1 MVRKIKLILTLSL
14 FLTHAI
20 YADKPIEVLL
30 SSDNRIYEQG
40 LYGIQSVFEGEL
52 KISYLDIITA
62 EQPDIASY
70 FKAIDDSGA
79 PLFITIGPAATKA
92 AKENLKKTPIVF
104 SMINSPK
111 SLGIDGGN
119 LCGVSMDISIGEFFQ
134 ALKDIKPSA
143 KTVTAF
149 YTTNDGEYSA
159 GEGEYT
165 DLKYK
170 LIYNRKKLADK
181 KEFKTA
187 LEEIKGKTDAF
198 FMVNDPLYSSVEFE
212 ILSEFAKK
220 NSIILMTSFPAL
232 VKVGATFGISPDYS
246 KIGVLTGQMANRINS
261 KSSTCSEER
270 VLLPDQSSFFLN
282 EKYAKDSG
290 IDLPEAIVE
299 RAKLTKLFDVGVN
312 LFNEGKLNSAKIVFE
327 AILKRDPGNKSA
339 YSFQQLILERMSGT
353 KTRELLASADN
364 HFKNKNY
371 AQARADYQKVLAINP
386 SIGAAKEGIQA
397 SLLAQSEQE
406 RAQGTDLAK
415 RGKPFEAIKMFMAAL
430 RTLPSNAQANADLN
444 AIRNFESPNM
454 KSYIEKGIAHYND
467 RNYNSSIEIFEN
479 ALLVVPNNKE
489 AIEYLRLSYKKR
501 DAMIVLRK
509 KLDTQ

>member
-1 MVRKIKLILTLSL
+1 MKKWNKFALIAL
-14 FLTHAI
+14 FLSQSI
-20 YADKPIEVLL
+20 FADKAIEVLL

-79 PLFITIGPAATKA
+79 ALFITIGPAATKV

-104 SMINSPK
+104 SMVNSPK

-134 ALKDIKPSA
+134 TLKDIKPNA
-143 KTVTAF
+143 KTVSAF

-181 KEFKTA
+181 KEFKSA
-187 LEEIKGKTDAF
+187 LEELKGKTDAF
-198 FMVNDPLYSSVEFE
+198 FMVNDPLYSNVEFE
-212 ILSEFAKK
+212 ALSEFAKK
-220 NSIILMTSFPAL
+220 NNIILMTSFPAL

-246 KIGVLTGQMANRINS
+246 KIGVLTGQMANRINL
-261 KSSTCSEER
+261 KSSTCAEER

-282 EKYAKDSG
+282 EKYAQESG
-290 IDLPEAIVE
+290 VNIPPAIVE

-312 LFNEGKLNSAKIVFE
+312 LINEGKLNSAKIVFE

-339 YSFQQLILERMSGT
+339 FSFQQLILEKLSGT
-353 KTRELLASADN
+353 KTRELLISAEN

-371 AQARADYQKVLAINP
+371 AQARADYQKVLSINP
-386 SIGAAKEGIQA
+386 SIASAKEGIQA

-406 RAQGTDLAK
+406 RLQGSEHAK
-415 RGKPFEAIKMFMAAL
+415 RGKPFEAIKMFNAAL
-430 RTLPSNAQANADLN
+430 RTLPTNAQATADLN
-444 AIRNFESPNM
+444 AIRSFESSNM
-454 KSYIEKGIAHYND
+454 KSYIDSGINHYNE
-467 RNYNSSIEIFEN
+467 RNYNASIEIFEN

-489 AIEYLRLSYKKR
+489 ALEYLRLSYKKR

-509 KLDTQ
+509 KLENQ

>member
-1 MVRKIKLILTLSL
+1 MKDWKKIIFTVF
-14 FLTHAI
+14 FLTHSI
-20 YADKPIEVLL
+20 YANKPIEVLL

-62 EQPDIASY
+62 EQPDIAGY
-70 FKAIDDSGA
+70 FKAIDDSEA
-79 PLFITIGPAATKA
+79 PLFITIGPAATKV

-104 SMINSPK
+104 SMVNSPK

-134 ALKDIKPSA
+134 ALKDIKPNA
-143 KTVTAF
+143 RTVSAF

-181 KEFKTA
+181 KEFKLA
-187 LEEIKGKTDAF
+187 LEELKGKTDAF
-198 FMVNDPLYSSVEFE
+198 FMVNDPLYSNVEFE
-212 ILSEFAKK
+212 QLSEFAKK
-220 NSIILMTSFPAL
+220 NNIILMTSFPAL

-246 KIGVLTGQMANRINS
+246 KIGVLTGQIANRINM
-261 KSSTCSEER
+261 KTSTCGEER
-270 VLLPDQSSFFLN
+270 VILPDQSSFFLN
-282 EKYAKDSG
+282 EKYAQDSG
-290 IDLPEAIVE
+290 VAVPDAIVE
-299 RAKLTKLFDVGVN
+299 RAKLTKLFDVGLN

-339 YSFQQLILERMSGT
+339 FSFQQIILEKLSGA
-353 KTRELLASADN
+353 KTRELLNSAET

-371 AQARADYQKVLAINP
+371 AQARTDYQKVLAINP
-386 SIGAAKEGIQA
+386 SIAAAKEGIQA

-406 RAQGTDLAK
+406 RMQGTDLAK
-415 RGKPFEAIKMFMAAL
+415 RGKPFEAIKMFMASL
-430 RTLPSNAQANADLN
+430 RTLPSNAQANSDLN
-444 AIRNFESPNM
+444 TIRNFENSNM
-454 KSYIEKGIAHYND
+454 KAYVETGIGHYNE

-479 ALLVVPNNKE
+479 ALLVAPSNKE
-489 AIEYLRLSYKKR
+489 ALEYLRLSYKKR
-501 DAMIVLRK
+501 DAMIVLKK
-509 KLDTQ
+509 KLENQ